1 MPLDT
6 CGIHVGDTI
15 RIRDWDD
22 MESEFGE
29 DNCDITVTGYTCF
42 VRRMKKFCGQEFTV
56 RGFYSTVAEPIC
68 IDFEG
73 REDWRFIPQM
83 CEVVTDRV
91 EFNPLEFDKLL
102 GF

>member
-6 CGIHVGDTI
+6 CGICVGDTI

-22 MESEFGE
+22 MKAEFGE
-29 DNCDITVTGYTCF
+29 NFGDIAVTGNTLF
-42 VRRMKKFCGQEFTV
+42 VRQMQKFCGQEFTV
-56 RGFYSTVAEPIC
+56 RGFYTDASEPVC

-73 REDWRFIPQM
+73 REDWRFTPEM
-83 CEVVTDRV
+83 CEIVPNLVKFD
-91 EFNPLEFDKLL
+91 PLEFDKLL